1 MVKSKFFNM
10 GQILITRGI
19 SETVGESE
27 RFAAEV
33 VLALHRFAVK
43 DWGDLDAEDIKANE
57 EELNNPDD
65 LYLLAAYR
73 TSKGR
78 IWIVTNRISEKAGDN
93 ATTIL
98 FPYER
103 QGKFDFR
110 YKGGKGVTNSV
121 TPPPEKRG

>member
-1 MVKSKFFNM
+1 MVQSKFFNM

-33 VLALHRFAVK
+33 LS
-43 DWGDLDAEDIKANE
+43 NS
-57 EELNNPDD
+57 DD
-65 LYLLAAYR
+65 LYLLAAYK

-78 IWIVTNRISEKAGDN
+78 IWIITNRISEKAGDN
-93 ATTIL
+93 ATTVL

-103 QGKFDFR
+103 
-110 YKGGKGVTNSV
+110 
-121 TPPPEKRG
+121 

>member
-1 MVKSKFFNM
+1 MIQSKFFNM

-43 DWGDLDAEDIKANE
+43 DWGDLDE

-65 LYLLAAYR
+65 LYLLAAYK

-78 IWIVTNRISEKAGDN
+78 IWIITNRISEKAGDN
-93 ATTIL
+93 ATTVL

-103 QGKFDFR
+103 
-110 YKGGKGVTNSV
+110 
-121 TPPPEKRG
+121 

>member
-1 MVKSKFFNM
+1 MVQSKFFNM
-10 GQILITRGI
+10 GQVLITRGI

-33 VLALHRFAVK
+33 VLALHRFAMK

-78 IWIVTNRISEKAGDN
+78 IWIITNRISEKAGDN
-93 ATTIL
+93 ATTVL
-98 FPYER
+98 FPYE
-103 QGKFDFR
+103 K
-110 YKGGKGVTNSV
+110 
-121 TPPPEKRG
+121 

>member
-1 MVKSKFFNM
+1 MVQSKFFNM

-57 EELNNPDD
+57 EELNNPD
-65 LYLLAAYR
+65 YLLAAYK

-78 IWIVTNRISEKAGDN
+78 IWIITNRISEKAGDN
-93 ATTIL
+93 ATTVL
-98 FPYER
+98 FPYE
-103 QGKFDFR
+103 K
-110 YKGGKGVTNSV
+110 
-121 TPPPEKRG
+121 

>member
-27 RFAAEV
+27 CFA
-33 VLALHRFAVK
+33 
-43 DWGDLDAEDIKANE
+43 AEDIKANE

-65 LYLLAAYR
+65 LYLLAAYK

-78 IWIVTNRISEKAGDN
+78 IWIITNRISEKAGDN
-93 ATTIL
+93 ATTVL

-103 QGKFDFR
+103 
-110 YKGGKGVTNSV
+110 
-121 TPPPEKRG
+121 

>member
-78 IWIVTNRISEKAGDN
+78 IWIITNRISEKAGDN
-93 ATTIL
+93 ATTVL

-103 QGKFDFR
+103 QGKLDFG
-110 YKGGKGVTNSV
+110 YKGGK
-121 TPPPEKRG
+121 RGH

>member
-19 SETVGESE
+19 SETAGESE
-27 RFAAEV
+27 RFTAEI

-43 DWGDLDAEDIKANE
+43 DWGNLDADDIKANE
-57 EELNNPDD
+57 EALNYPDD
-65 LYLLAAYR
+65 LYLLAAYE

-78 IWIVTNRISEKAGDN
+78 IWIITNRISEKAGDN
-93 ATTIL
+93 ATTVL

-103 QGKFDFR
+103 
-110 YKGGKGVTNSV
+110 
-121 TPPPEKRG
+121 

>member
-27 RFAAEV
+27 CFAAEV

-65 LYLLAAYR
+65 LYLLAAYK
-73 TSKGR
+73 TQKAESGSSQ
-78 IWIVTNRISEKAGDN
+78 IVFQRK
-93 ATTIL
+93 
-98 FPYER
+98 
-103 QGKFDFR
+103 
-110 YKGGKGVTNSV
+110 
-121 TPPPEKRG
+121 PEIMQLQFFSHMRDREN

>member
-78 IWIVTNRISEKAGDN
+78 ILDRHKSYFRESR
-93 ATTIL
+93 
-98 FPYER
+98 R
-103 QGKFDFR
+103 QCNYYSF
-110 YKGGKGVTNSV
+110 SI
-121 TPPPEKRG
+121 

>member
-1 MVKSKFFNM
+1 MVQSKFFNM

-33 VLALHRFAVK
+33 VLALHRFAMK
-43 DWGDLDAEDIKANE
+43 DWGDDF
-57 EELNNPDD
+57 
-65 LYLLAAYR
+65 YLLAAYK

-78 IWIVTNRISEKAGDN
+78 IWIITNRISEKAGDN
-93 ATTIL
+93 ATTVL

-103 QGKFDFR
+103 
-110 YKGGKGVTNSV
+110 
-121 TPPPEKRG
+121 